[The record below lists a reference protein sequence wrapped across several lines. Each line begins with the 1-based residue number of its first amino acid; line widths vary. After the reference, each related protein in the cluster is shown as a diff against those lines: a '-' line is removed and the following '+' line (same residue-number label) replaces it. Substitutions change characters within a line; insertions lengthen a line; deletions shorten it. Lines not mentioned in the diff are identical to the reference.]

1 MVTKP
6 KERIEE
12 LSFFLGTKVE
22 RVCAQRVGGRISEKL
37 ELTSL
42 PTQYADPFQESTTAA
57 DT

>member
-22 RVCAQRVGGRISEKL
+22 RVCAQRVGRRIREKL
-37 ELTSL
+37 ELTTL
-42 PTQYADPFQESTTAA
+42 PTRCDSAQEPATAA